1 MIMAFTSR
9 ETQRIWEGRR
19 SRKLPPDIQRRALA
33 TLAMIDGRTFSTT

>member
-1 MIMAFTSR
+1 MIMTFTCR

-33 TLAMIDGRTFSTT
+33 TLAMLRGSSL